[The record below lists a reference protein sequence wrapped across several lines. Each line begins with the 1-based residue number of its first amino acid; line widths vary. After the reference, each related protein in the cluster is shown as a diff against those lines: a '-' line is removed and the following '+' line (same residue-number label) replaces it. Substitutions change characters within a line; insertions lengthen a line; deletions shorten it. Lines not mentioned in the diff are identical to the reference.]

1 MLDPNSIKT
10 NRDFVIKTSTKIFRD
25 QAYKTNMLKGM
36 DLDSI
41 GRDIMKV
48 LKEKIPQIGGY
59 KGQGGYKLKNELAI
73 EVAKQMEIIN
83 KVSKKGNWK
92 EVVVHL
98 MRWDRKLG
106 KEGIDKLIGQ
116 VEDFNFIKAVERF
129 RAHLGRVSKGIRTD
143 KWEMKGRWAEW
154 TEGKKCRSL
163 IILAE
168 IDRVRRNARAL
179 RLQKEG
185 MGAYVMPWAK
195 ETYKLG
201 KPIRKADPGL
211 LALRTPENH
220 IVTGIEKDQVQLN
233 YVKKMWG
240 TTMNLKTLNKF
251 TFSKQI
257 TTSSKENMDKDIS
270 KEEILKH
277 TKMLKQGKSPGT
289 DGIPAEV
296 WKYWPEELYQI
307 LADNFTLI
315 LNGKLNVPKSWKE
328 SEIKWIFKHN
338 GSPLEIS
345 NYRPIALGNS
355 LGKLFMRIMTDRLER
370 VIEEDGIVASEQMG
384 FRTDRSCQGATLIL
398 QVMIDRANRN
408 NSPFWWAG
416 LDISKA
422 YDTVN
427 HEALWRILEKKG
439 IGGLW
444 LNTLKSIY
452 DENKIR
458 SITTDGCSSWVK
470 VKKGIR
476 LRRREGIRK

>member
-1 MLDPNSIKT
+1 
-10 NRDFVIKTSTKIFRD
+10 
-25 QAYKTNMLKGM
+25 
-36 DLDSI
+36 
-41 GRDIMKV
+41 
-48 LKEKIPQIGGY
+48 
-59 KGQGGYKLKNELAI
+59 
-73 EVAKQMEIIN
+73 
-83 KVSKKGNWK
+83 
-92 EVVVHL
+92 
-98 MRWDRKLG
+98 
-106 KEGIDKLIGQ
+106 
-116 VEDFNFIKAVERF
+116 
-129 RAHLGRVSKGIRTD
+129 
-143 KWEMKGRWAEW
+143 
-154 TEGKKCRSL
+154 
-163 IILAE
+163 
-168 IDRVRRNARAL
+168 
-179 RLQKEG
+179 
-185 MGAYVMPWAK
+185 
-195 ETYKLG
+195 
-201 KPIRKADPGL
+201 
-211 LALRTPENH
+211 
-220 IVTGIEKDQVQLN
+220 
-233 YVKKMWG
+233 MWG
-240 TTMNLKTLNKF
+240 TTMNLKALNKF

-257 TTSSKENMDKDIS
+257 TSSSKENMDKDIS

-277 TKMLKQGKSPGT
+277 TKVLKLGKSPGT

-315 LNGKLNVPKSWKE
+315 LKGKLNIPKSWKE

-345 NYRPIALGNS
+345 NYRPALGNS

-384 FRTDRSCQGATLIL
+384 FRTDRSCQGATIIL

-408 NSPFWWAG
+408 NTPFWWAG

-427 HEALWRILEKKG
+427 HEALWKILEKKG

-452 DENKIR
+452 EENKIR

-476 LRRREGIRK
+476 QGCPMSPALFAIYLDWVSESLEMKKPIIKSLSLPEPNMLLYADDMAVWEYSLMKI